1 MPSLVLKTF
10 STLWFPC
17 PSRKYL
23 IKFKFVDLP
32 TRASPMAPTILTGPF
47 NVCISRRASS
57 LTVNLPFS
65 SSNLSSG
72 FAGELQQVLLKRET
86 NIKRTS
92 NFKIISTET
101 TSNFED
107 VQFQWVKRPMTR
119 TKLQVRRVWYFVI
132 IMREIYMRFCI
143 NVLCPSVSVS
153 LLILL
158 NDESI
163 IWEKPPNVFLY
174 FAASWCTK
182 AQSIHRKWLIWKENF
197 GNRTLG
203 DSIKSLR
210 DPLILH
216 VRLWKAFHFR
226 KDISFNFRDKF
237 YSIRNKNNTLIF
249 NLSQGV

>member
-1 MPSLVLKTF
+1 MNA
-10 STLWFPC
+10 
-17 PSRKYL
+17 
-23 IKFKFVDLP
+23 
-32 TRASPMAPTILTGPF
+32 RASSINFSLFVKIFSSQVTSSLKRNSFFCSNDDLLGKPMAPTILTGPF

-65 SSNLSSG
+65 SSNPNSG

-92 NFKIISTET
+92 NFKLISME

-107 VQFQWVKRPMTR
+107 VQFQWVERPMTR

-203 DSIKSLR
+203 DSNHYEI
-210 DPLILH
+210 PWFC
-216 VRLWKAFHFR
+216 V
-226 KDISFNFRDKF
+226 
-237 YSIRNKNNTLIF
+237 
-249 NLSQGV
+249 